1 MTSIKWQAEADLSSL
16 TRTSATDTGQGS
28 LTAGVSLY
36 VDGSRVRVGPT
47 ESGLNDA
54 RDFLSAS
61 KQTRLIGTLTNAL
74 AGALGR
80 LSERL
85 DAVSWPVGGLG
96 PGMTGAAFGSPTIL
110 ARAASTSLCTVRTPP
125 WCCHP
130 AKSVPS

>member
-61 KQTRLIGTLTNAL
+61 TQTRLIGTLTNAL
-74 AGALGR
+74 AVGSGCQTGGGGPVALGGGQALLQR
-80 LSERL
+80 GLAGQVQAGGQGARKG
-85 DAVSWPVGGLG
+85 VGKGG
-96 PGMTGAAFGSPTIL
+96 GQCG
-110 ARAASTSLCTVRTPP
+110 R
-125 WCCHP
+125 
-130 AKSVPS
+130 